1 MTTLAG
7 LANCSGDRYSG
18 PVALREP
25 TVFILSALAE
35 GPLHGYGILKKVEEL
50 SGGRLRLRAGT
61 LYEALDRLSRDGMV
75 RYEGEESV
83 GGPPR
88 RYYALTREGRGLLAE
103 EAARLEAT
111 ASVVRTQLAGGS
123 S

>member
-1 MTTLAG
+1 LSSLAIS
-7 LANCSGDRYSG
+7 SGYRYSQ

-25 TVFILSALAE
+25 TVYILSALAP
-35 GPLHGYGILKKVEEL
+35 GPLHGYGILKQVEQL

-61 LYEALDRLSRDGMV
+61 LYEALDRLSGDGMV
-75 RYEGEESV
+75 RFEGEESV

-88 RYYALTREGRGLLAE
+88 RYYALTAAGRGLLAE

-111 ASVVRTQLAGGS
+111 ASVVRTQLGGAT
-123 S
+123 